1 MLAFLDRVP
10 PEGAVR
16 LRVEPPLETM
26 TIWKYN
32 GKHYAR
38 TTQMLIWPAWT
49 AAVNGAGSITCY
61 ELPVTARIMT
71 SHEGKMQSFLL
82 QENR

>member
-1 MLAFLDRVP
+1 
-10 PEGAVR
+10 
-16 LRVEPPLETM
+16 
-26 TIWKYN
+26 
-32 GKHYAR
+32 
-38 TTQMLIWPAWT
+38 MLIWPAWT